1 VKHFLSAARS
11 QSGPPALFDW
21 NFKEREEDMR
31 ASRYFGLL
39 AGFALML
46 SVGAFAKDG
55 NSGNFDL
62 QQPAKIGSAVLQ
74 PGHYTAEWTGS
85 NDAVKI
91 NILQHGK
98 TVATADG
105 AVKELPA
112 KSPYS
117 AVSMKAQPDNT
128 NRVDEIDF
136 NNRSEAL
143 IIHGM

>member
-1 VKHFLSAARS
+1 
-11 QSGPPALFDW
+11 
-21 NFKEREEDMR
+21 MR
-31 ASRYFGLL
+31 ASKYFALL
-39 AGFALML
+39 AAFALIL
-46 SVGAFAKDG
+46 SIGAFAKDS
-55 NSGNFDL
+55 NSGKFDL

-74 PGHYTAEWTGS
+74 PGQYTAEWTGS

-105 AVKELPA
+105 AVKQLPA

-117 AVSMKAQPDNT
+117 AVTMKDQPDNT
-128 NRVDEIDF
+128 KKVDEIDF

-143 IIHGM
+143 VIHGGM